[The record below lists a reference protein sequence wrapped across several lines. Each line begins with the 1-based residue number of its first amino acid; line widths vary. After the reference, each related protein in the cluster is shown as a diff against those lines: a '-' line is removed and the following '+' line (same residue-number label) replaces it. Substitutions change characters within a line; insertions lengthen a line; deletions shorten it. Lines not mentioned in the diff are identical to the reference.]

1 MKKWELILMA
11 SCFSLSVL
19 AETTNKTVVLIAKK
33 DTCTRANKQL
43 NNNGA
48 NEKLCIASVPYFR
61 VLIAIDLG
69 EISTTNKLEKA
80 ELRIRLASTSSKP
93 VSFVVAPMVQT
104 TNNNAWGE
112 GAGNLG
118 VQGQKARLGDANFVF
133 SSARDK
139 PWELADGKNASRLSD
154 PALWSAPIATFNN
167 YNWTK
172 DEWLII
178 SLDTKWIESITKSD
192 MKIITFGIWGTSGN
206 GYYFL
211 SAKESASPPE
221 LRLIFEKDKEKKKS
235 PTPSKTGKEK

>member
-1 MKKWELILMA
+1 MKKWEVILMA

-33 DTCTRANKQL
+33 DTCARANKQL
-43 NNNGA
+43 NNNGG
-48 NEKLCIASVPYFR
+48 NEKLCFASVPYLRILVAF
-61 VLIAIDLG
+61 DLK

-80 ELRIRLASTSSKP
+80 EFRIRLASTSSKS
-93 VSFVVAPMVQT
+93 VSFVVASMVQT

-112 GAGNLG
+112 GIGSLG

-154 PALWSAPIATFNN
+154 PALWSAPIATFND
-167 YNWTK
+167 YNWKK
-172 DEWLII
+172 DEWLTI
-178 SLDTKWIESITKSD
+178 SLDTKWIESIKKSD
-192 MKIITFGIWGTSGN
+192 MKIITFGIWGTSGD

-211 SAKESASPPE
+211 ASKESSSPPE
-221 LRLIFEKDKEKKKS
+221 LRLIFEKDKEENTS